1 MNQTAITM
9 TTDNSRNRKQ
19 ANHRGPI
26 CILVCVCTRW
36 CAGGRAQKLENR
48 RGWQGRTGRVS
59 DGVRVKGLSSL
70 PGCMLLSLA
79 LSSPIKP
86 ATPQQYG
93 AINYRHAAINAER
106 RGEERQEHINRT
118 NGHIKDIK
126 PCSLPLSN
134 THKHSLCT
142 FYLFEVSFCF
152 WMSLGLFQIQMGKK
166 KNCTMH
172 AFLTLSWYWGK
183 FMKKAKNYVKI

>member
-1 MNQTAITM
+1 MCRGEGAKT
-9 TTDNSRNRKQ
+9 REQ
-19 ANHRGPI
+19 ARVAGENGEGLRWR
-26 CILVCVCTRW
+26 VECV
-36 CAGGRAQKLENR
+36 
-48 RGWQGRTGRVS
+48 
-59 DGVRVKGLSSL
+59 LSSL

-134 THKHSLCT
+134 THKHSL
-142 FYLFEVSFCF
+142 
-152 WMSLGLFQIQMGKK
+152 SLHLLPF
-166 KNCTMH
+166 
-172 AFLTLSWYWGK
+172 
-183 FMKKAKNYVKI
+183 

>member
-1 MNQTAITM
+1 ME
-9 TTDNSRNRKQ
+9 
-19 ANHRGPI
+19 G
-26 CILVCVCTRW
+26 
-36 CAGGRAQKLENR
+36 
-48 RGWQGRTGRVS
+48 
-59 DGVRVKGLSSL
+59 GVRVKGLSSL

-93 AINYRHAAINAER
+93 AINYRHAAINAEC

-134 THKHSLCT
+134 THKHSLSLHLLPFWGVILFLNESGFVSNTDGKEKKTAQCMHSWLFHDT
-142 FYLFEVSFCF
+142 EANLWKRLKTMWRFRLTVLTAVCFYCPRVTDENPVTSTEP
-152 WMSLGLFQIQMGKK
+152 K
-166 KNCTMH
+166 
-172 AFLTLSWYWGK
+172 
-183 FMKKAKNYVKI
+183 